1 MTKDSKIYTRV
12 VLRGYCVGATRRVIL
27 MGRRTTQFGVVAL
40 FSLLIAATVAVAVTV
55 SGGLFFAT
63 ELAVLL
69 ALAFSGAVL
78 FAWALPA

>member
-1 MTKDSKIYTRV
+1 M
-12 VLRGYCVGATRRVIL
+12 IL

-40 FSLLIAATVAVAVTV
+40 FSLLIAAALTVAVTV

-63 ELAVLL
+63 ELAVLF
-69 ALAFSGAVL
+69 ALAFVGAVL